1 MATGATKSQII
12 SGCYE
17 RFVLGHEAAPSGSD
31 DPDAAAAFSWTQ
43 RFAVKAHQGP
53 VKCVKVCSRP
63 PPDSVSLSLSSG
75 PSACD
80 LALPDRCDP
89 FFFFLIDHFPLSLS
103 LSLSLYSCHHTLP
116 NSPRAVS

>member
-75 PSACD
+75 PSAD
-80 LALPDRCDP
+80 PIGVIPLFSDRPLP
-89 FFFFLIDHFPLSLS
+89 SLS
-103 LSLSLYSCHHTLP
+103 LSLSILVTTRKTLP

>member
-1 MATGATKSQII
+1 MNFNKISEISEAEPLTAESRSQDGMATGATKSQII

-80 LALPDRCDP
+80 LALTR
-89 FFFFLIDHFPLSLS
+89 S
-103 LSLSLYSCHHTLP
+103 
-116 NSPRAVS
+116 V